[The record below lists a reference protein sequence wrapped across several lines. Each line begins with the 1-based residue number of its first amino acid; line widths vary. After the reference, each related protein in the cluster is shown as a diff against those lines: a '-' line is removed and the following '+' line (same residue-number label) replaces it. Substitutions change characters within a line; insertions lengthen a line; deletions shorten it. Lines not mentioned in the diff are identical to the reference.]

1 VGKIAAA
8 VAPAETF
15 GSAILPTLQRT
26 TIFAALLLIVAP
38 ATAQEP
44 PSFKGKSISMIV
56 GSPAGGGTDATG
68 RLIAPFLAKYLPG
81 SPTVIV
87 RNVPGADGVVA
98 FNYFVQQ
105 AKPDGLTVI
114 AGGGPDIDPLRY
126 RVPQAH
132 YDPVKFE
139 YVGGAARGGT
149 TMVIRSAA
157 VRRLHDF
164 GAPPVTMG
172 IVAAIPR
179 SGELIAAWG
188 IGFLGWH
195 AKWIT
200 GYPGTNA
207 LMLALQQGEID
218 MSATANLFALRE
230 PIANGS
236 IKVLVQSGTL
246 QNGKIVPRPE
256 FADVPLLSDEL
267 AGRMNDPLA
276 VKSFNYWRAVTLVDK
291 FLALPPGTPAP
302 VVEVYRKTYREMAAD
317 PQFTALGRK
326 ISEVFTPLSDRDVAS
341 QVEAVAA
348 TPTDAIT
355 YLDKLL
361 RRQGLNGL

>member
-1 VGKIAAA
+1 MTIRF
-8 VAPAETF
+8 VAMQ
-15 GSAILPTLQRT
+15 L
-26 TIFAALLLIVAP
+26 ALLLIAAP
-38 ATAQEP
+38 AAAQESI
-44 PSFKGKSISMIV
+44 SFKGKTIAMIV

-68 RLIAPFLAKYLPG
+68 RLIAPFLSRYLTG
-81 SPTVIV
+81 NPTVIV

-105 AKPDGLTVI
+105 AKPDGLTAI

-139 YVGGAARGGT
+139 YVGGAGRGGT
-149 TMVIRSAA
+149 TMVIKSAA
-157 VRRLHDF
+157 VRRLYDRA
-164 GAPPVTMG
+164 APPVTMG

-218 MSATANLFALRE
+218 MTATANLFALRE
-230 PIANGS
+230 PIASGS

-246 QNGKIVPRPE
+246 QNGRIVPRPE

-267 AGRMNDPLA
+267 VGRMNDPIA

-291 FLALPPGTPAP
+291 FLALPPGTPGSI
-302 VVEVYRKTYREMAAD
+302 VEVYRKAYREIAAD
-317 PQFTALGRK
+317 PQFATLGRK
-326 ISEVFTPLSDRDVAS
+326 ISEVFTPLSDRDVTS

-348 TPTDAIT
+348 TPADAIG
-355 YLDKLL
+355 YLDTIL
-361 RRQGLNGL
+361 RRQGLSGL